1 MIQMIQNIINEMLVG
16 NFSFLIL
23 IVGILQLIVMIRSQ
37 SRKREGKK
45 MTPQVYENLQELSYE
60 ELLHALD
67 NVREHLYE
75 IGEDA
80 EDLDYRY
87 YIALMQELDKR
98 QRPD

>member
-1 MIQMIQNIINEMLVG
+1 MKVIIDEMLKG

-23 IVGILQLIVMIRSQ
+23 IVGILQLIVMIKNTR
-37 SRKREGKK
+37 RKRGKQK
-45 MTPQVYENLQELSYE
+45 MTPQVYENLKELTYE

-80 EDLDYRY
+80 KDLDYRY
-87 YIALMQELDKR
+87 YIALMQELDSR
-98 QRPD
+98 QRDK

>member
-1 MIQMIQNIINEMLVG
+1 MDWIKVIISEMLKG

-23 IVGILQLIVMIRSQ
+23 IVGILQLIMMV
-37 SRKREGKK
+37 KNGKKGKK

-80 EDLDYRY
+80 GDLDYRY

-98 QRPD
+98 QREE